1 MILPHLDMSMT
12 ILQSLPRS
20 FKQMESMSVDEG
32 KLADLAVVG
41 SGCGRGN

>member
-32 KLADLAVVG
+32 KLAEMVVVG
-41 SGCGRGN
+41 GGCGRGS